1 MHKLGDAAYE
11 QDYEQGHSNF
21 SSMVLGANNNSY
33 MQRGGI
39 WDVMSNKTGGIAS
52 AGGLQ
57 GYVSGFI
64 THVL

>member
-1 MHKLGDAAYE
+1 ME
-11 QDYEQGHSNF
+11 
-21 SSMVLGANNNSY
+21 LGANNNSY